1 MISQII
7 SDLKAR
13 KYSAVDLTNQ
23 YLKRIEELNPKLNA
37 FITVIAESA
46 LKSAGQAD
54 KLIAEATNSANSNEA
69 LEKLFNDKPL
79 LGVPVAL
86 KDIFS
91 TKDIETTAGSNI
103 LKGYVSPYDATVVK
117 KIKDAGG
124 VVLGKLNC
132 DAFAH
137 GASGENSDFGATK
150 NPYDLDR
157 VAGGSSSGSGCA
169 AAADLAVI
177 ATGTDTGGSV
187 RNPASFTNTVGLK
200 PTYGRV
206 SRYGIIAMASSLD
219 SIGHLSKTIEDSA
232 RFLQVTAGFDPFD
245 GSSAK
250 NEVPNYLE
258 GLKNSKESIKKL
270 RIGLPKEYFLD
281 ALDPEIKE
289 TVLAAAKKYQEMGAE
304 LVEVS
309 LPHTEFALATY
320 YIIAPSEVSSNLGR
334 FDGIRYGFDRSK
346 FGAEAKRRIMIGTH
360 VLSSGYYD
368 AYYLKAQKVRTL
380 LINDFKEVFKNVD
393 VLLTPVTPDLP
404 PKIGDNV
411 NDPLKMYLMDVLS
424 VTANLAGI
432 PGLSIP
438 AGFSKS
444 GLPIGMQLLGPHFS
458 EDLLFKV
465 GHAFEQETK
474 FYERKP
480 NL

>member
-7 SDLKAR
+7 SDLKSR
-13 KYSAVDLTNQ
+13 KYTATQLTEK
-23 YLKRIEELNPKLNA
+23 YLNRINEQNPKLNA
-37 FITVIAESA
+37 YITISRDEA
-46 LKSAGQAD
+46 LEAAGEAD
-54 KLIAEATNSANSNEA
+54 KLISACGREEAA
-69 LEKLFNDKPL
+69 LNKLFEEKPL
-79 LGVPVAL
+79 LGIPVAL

-91 TKDIETTAGSNI
+91 TKNIETTAASNI
-103 LKGYVSPYDATVVK
+103 LRGYIPPFDATVVT
-117 KIKDAGG
+117 KIKNAGG
-124 VVLGKLNC
+124 VILGKLNC

-137 GASGENSDFGATK
+137 GASGENSDFGITK

-157 VAGGSSSGSGCA
+157 VSGGSSSGSGAA
-169 AAADLAVI
+169 AAADLTVI
-177 ATGTDTGGSV
+177 ATGTDTGGSI
-187 RNPASFTNTVGLK
+187 RNPASFCNLVGLK
-200 PTYGRV
+200 PTYSRV

-219 SIGHLSKTIEDSA
+219 SIGHLSKTVEDSA
-232 RFLQVTAGFDPFD
+232 RFLQVTAGFDPLD

-250 NEVPNYLE
+250 NEVPNYVE
-258 GLKNSKESIKKL
+258 GLKNSAEAIKKL
-270 RIGLPKEYFLD
+270 KIGLPKEYFLD
-281 ALDPEIKE
+281 ALNPEIKE
-289 TVLAAAKKYQEMGAE
+289 TVMAAAKKYEEMGAE
-304 LVEVS
+304 LVEIS
-309 LPHTEFALATY
+309 LPNTEYALATY
-320 YIIAPSEVSSNLGR
+320 YIIVPSEVSSNLGR

-380 LINDFKEVFKNVD
+380 LINDFKEAFKKVD
-393 VLLTPVTPDLP
+393 VILTPVTPDLP
-404 PKIGDNV
+404 PKIGENV

-432 PGLSIP
+432 PGLSVP

-465 GHAFEQETK
+465 GHAYEQQTK
-474 FYERKP
+474 FYEKEP
-480 NL
+480 KL

>member
-1 MISQII
+1 MISDILH
-7 SDLKAR
+7 SLKN
-13 KYSAVDLTNQ
+13 KEYSSVELTHQ
-23 YLKRIEELNPKLNA
+23 YLNRIENLNPKLNA
-37 FITVIAESA
+37 YLTVATDEA
-46 LKSAGQAD
+46 LKAAGEVD
-54 KLIAEATNSANSNEA
+54 KLIADSSD
-69 LEKLFNDKPL
+69 LEGLFRDKPL
-79 LGVPVAL
+79 LGVPIGL

-91 TKDIETTAGSNI
+91 TKNIETTAASNI
-103 LKGYVSPYDATVVK
+103 LKGYIPPYDATVVK

-124 VVLGKLNC
+124 IVLGKLNC

-137 GASGENSDFGATK
+137 GASGENSDFGVVK
-150 NPYDLDR
+150 NPYDLNR
-157 VAGGSSSGSGCA
+157 VAGGSSSGSGA
-169 AAADLAVI
+169 AAAAGLSVI
-177 ATGTDTGGSV
+177 STGTDTGGSI

-219 SIGHLSKTIEDSA
+219 SVGHLSKTVEDSA
-232 RFLQVTAGFDPFD
+232 RFLQVTAGYDPLD

-250 NEVPNYLE
+250 NEVPNYIE
-258 GLKNSKESIKKL
+258 GLKNSAESIKGLK
-270 RIGLPKEYFLD
+270 IGLPKEYFSD
-281 ALDPEIKE
+281 ALNSEIRDA
-289 TVLAAAKKYQEMGAE
+289 VMNAAKKYEQMGAE
-304 LVEVS
+304 IVEVS
-309 LPHTEFALATY
+309 LPYTEYGLAVY
-320 YIIAPSEVSSNLGR
+320 YILTPSEVSSNLGR

-380 LINDFKEVFKNVD
+380 LINDFKEAFNKVD
-393 VLLTPVTPDLP
+393 VLLTPVTPDRP
-404 PKIGDNV
+404 PLLGENV

-432 PGLSIP
+432 PGLSVP

-465 GHAFEQETK
+465 GHAFEQQTK
-474 FYERKP
+474 FYERTP

>member
-1 MISQII
+1 MISDILN
-7 SDLKAR
+7 SLKN
-13 KYSAVDLTNQ
+13 KEYTAVELTQQ
-23 YLKRIEELNPKLNA
+23 YLNRIKELNPKLNA
-37 FITVIAESA
+37 YLTISSEEA
-46 LKSAGQAD
+46 LKAAGEAD
-54 KLIAEATNSANSNEA
+54 KLIAETANLDE
-69 LEKLFNDKPL
+69 LFKRKPL
-79 LGVPVAL
+79 LGVPVGL

-91 TKDIETTAGSNI
+91 TKNIETTAASNI
-103 LKGYVSPYDATVVK
+103 LKGYIPPYDATVVK

-124 VVLGKLNC
+124 VILGKLNC

-137 GASGENSDFGATK
+137 GGSGENSDFGAVK

-157 VAGGSSSGSGCA
+157 TAGGSSSGSGA
-169 AAADLAVI
+169 AAAAGLSVI
-177 ATGTDTGGSV
+177 STGTDTGGSI

-206 SRYGIIAMASSLD
+206 SRYGIMAMASSLD
-219 SIGHLSKTIEDSA
+219 SIGHLSKTVEDSA
-232 RFLQVTAGFDPFD
+232 KFLQVTAGYDPLD
-245 GSSAK
+245 GTSAK
-250 NEVPNYLE
+250 NEVPNYIE
-258 GLKNSKESIKKL
+258 GLKNSAESIKGLK
-270 RIGLPKEYFLD
+270 IGLPKEYFTD
-281 ALDPEIKE
+281 ALNHEIKE
-289 TVLAAAKKYQEMGAE
+289 TIMVAAKKYEQMGAE
-304 LVEVS
+304 IVEIS
-309 LPHTEFALATY
+309 LPYTEYGLAVY
-320 YIIAPSEVSSNLGR
+320 YILTPSEVSSNLGR

-380 LINDFKEVFKNVD
+380 LINDFKEAFKKVD
-393 VLLTPVTPDLP
+393 VLLTPVMPDLP
-404 PKIGDNV
+404 SRLGENV

-424 VTANLAGI
+424 VTANLVGI
-432 PGLSIP
+432 PGLSVP

-465 GHAFEQETK
+465 GYAFEQQTK
-474 FYERKP
+474 FYERIP

>member
-1 MISQII
+1 MISDILH
-7 SDLKAR
+7 SLKN
-13 KYSAVDLTNQ
+13 KEYSCVELTTQ
-23 YLKRIEELNPKLNA
+23 YLNRINSLNPKLNA
-37 FITVIAESA
+37 YLTVATDQA
-46 LKSAGQAD
+46 LKAAGDVD
-54 KLIAEATNSANSNEA
+54 KLIADSSD
-69 LEKLFNDKPL
+69 LEGLFRDKPL
-79 LGVPVAL
+79 LGVPVGL

-91 TKDIETTAGSNI
+91 TKNIETTAASNI
-103 LKGYVSPYDATVVK
+103 LKGYIPPYDATVVS
-117 KIKDAGG
+117 KIKNAGG
-124 VVLGKLNC
+124 IVLGKLNC

-137 GASGENSDFGATK
+137 GASGENSDFGAVK
-150 NPYDLDR
+150 NPYDLNR
-157 VAGGSSSGSGCA
+157 VAGGSSSGSGA
-169 AAADLAVI
+169 AAAAGLSVI
-177 ATGTDTGGSV
+177 STGTDTGGSI

-206 SRYGIIAMASSLD
+206 SRYGIMAMASSLD
-219 SIGHLSKTIEDSA
+219 SIGHLSKTVEDSA
-232 RFLQVTAGFDPFD
+232 RFLQVTAGYDPLD

-250 NEVPNYLE
+250 NDVPNYIE
-258 GLKNSKESIKKL
+258 GLKNSAESIKGLK
-270 RIGLPKEYFLD
+270 IGLPKEYFSD
-281 ALDPEIKE
+281 ALNSEIRDA
-289 TVLAAAKKYQEMGAE
+289 VMNAAKKYEQMGAE
-304 LVEVS
+304 IVEVS
-309 LPHTEFALATY
+309 LPYTEYGLAVY
-320 YIIAPSEVSSNLGR
+320 YILTPSEVSSNLGR
-334 FDGIRYGFDRSK
+334 FHGIRYGFDRSK

-380 LINDFKEVFKNVD
+380 LINDFKEAFNKVD

-404 PKIGDNV
+404 PLLGENV

-432 PGLSIP
+432 PGLSVP

-465 GHAFEQETK
+465 GHAFEQQTK
-474 FYERKP
+474 FYERTP

>member
-7 SDLKAR
+7 TDLKSKKYTATELTKKYLAR
-13 KYSAVDLTNQ
+13 ISEQ
-23 YLKRIEELNPKLNA
+23 NPKLNA
-37 FITVIAESA
+37 YVTVSTEEA
-46 LKSAGQAD
+46 LKAAGEAD
-54 KLIAEATNSANSNEA
+54 KLIASSTD
-69 LEKLFNDKPL
+69 LDKLFEEKPL

-91 TKDIETTAGSNI
+91 TKNIETTAASNI
-103 LKGYVSPYDATVVK
+103 LKGYIPPYDATVVTR
-117 KIKDAGG
+117 IKNAGG

-137 GASGENSDFGATK
+137 GASGENSDFGVTK

-157 VAGGSSSGSGCA
+157 VAGGSSSGSGASVA
-169 AAADLAVI
+169 AELAVI
-177 ATGTDTGGSV
+177 STGTDTGGSV

-200 PTYGRV
+200 PTYSRV

-219 SIGHLSKTIEDSA
+219 SIGHLSKTVEDSA
-232 RFLQVTAGFDPFD
+232 RFLQVTAGFDPLD

-250 NEVPNYLE
+250 NEVPNYVE
-258 GLKNSKESIKKL
+258 GLKNSAEAIKKL
-270 RIGLPKEYFLD
+270 KIGLPKEYFLD
-281 ALDPEIKE
+281 ALNPEIRE
-289 TVLAAAKKYQEMGAE
+289 TVMAAAKKYEEMGAE
-304 LVEVS
+304 LVEIS
-309 LPHTEFALATY
+309 LPNTEYALATY
-320 YIIAPSEVSSNLGR
+320 YIIVPSEVSSNLGR

-380 LINDFKEVFKNVD
+380 LINDFKEAFKKVD
-393 VLLTPVTPDLP
+393 VILTPVTPDLP
-404 PKIGDNV
+404 PKIGENV
-411 NDPLKMYLMDVLS
+411 NDPLKMYLMDILS

-432 PGLSIP
+432 PGLSVP

-465 GHAFEQETK
+465 GHAYEQETK
-474 FYERKP
+474 FYERNP